1 MYCVSVLMQ
10 TIQKNSS
17 YITSIC
23 DTGLR
28 WVSVSLQ
35 VFLCK
40 SQTTQNPLSAVQT
53 RFVFEKQS
61 FYQQPSSY
69 ISGGTIGYLGLLEDQ
84 EIWVVSVM

>member
-1 MYCVSVLMQ
+1 M
-10 TIQKNSS
+10 
-17 YITSIC
+17 
-23 DTGLR
+23 GL
-28 WVSVSLQ
+28 SLASG
-35 VFLCK
+35 FLCK

-69 ISGGTIGYLGLLEDQ
+69 ISGGTIGYLGLSEDQ